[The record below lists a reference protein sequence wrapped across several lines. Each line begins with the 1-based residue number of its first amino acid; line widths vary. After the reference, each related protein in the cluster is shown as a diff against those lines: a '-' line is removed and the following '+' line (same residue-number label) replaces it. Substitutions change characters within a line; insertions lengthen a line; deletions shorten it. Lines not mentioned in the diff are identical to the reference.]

1 MVSLTYNELHK
12 CYIHHERV
20 EISLTAER
28 RKRSRLVP
36 ILPCLNFQ
44 KDHLL
49 RFCDKT
55 SSVYNYLLDK
65 EGFDA
70 MFIRIPSLYIVCQ
83 NYSKKPVTVKPCNI
97 ITFFSHFLLNFFN
110 LKKMGVISS
119 CHLWIP
125 SDRTCR
131 ICYSAC
137 LFESIFLISS
147 LLRS

>member
-1 MVSLTYNELHK
+1 MRGL
-12 CYIHHERV
+12 
-20 EISLTAER
+20 EISLTAEM
-28 RKRSRLVP
+28 RKRFRLFP
-36 ILPCLNFQ
+36 ILLCLNFQ

-97 ITFFSHFLLNFFN
+97 IAFFLTFPFEFLQ
-110 LKKMGVISS
+110 LKENGCYFQLSS
-119 CHLWIP
+119 MDSF

-131 ICYSAC
+131 ICYSVY
-137 LFESIFLISS
+137 LFESMFLISS
-147 LLRS
+147 LFRN